1 MSIKKLDS
9 GIVRDVMLKLGLSA
23 AIADNI
29 IMLTTDRMKEES
41 EAEEKPKKEKKE
53 YLVILDASREDLPEY
68 LEGWVVQKEL
78 INGAVWGDLDAQK
91 HLVDLISELNADD
104 KFVKRKGRIEILG
117 DVFQTVPASKAKEF
131 GLSIKTKEP
140 ISIIPISIAK
150 KMSDDL
156 KIKNI
161 NK

>member
-1 MSIKKLDS
+1 MAIKKLDS

-23 AIADNI
+23 TIADNI

-53 YLVILDASREDLPEY
+53 YLVILDDSRQALPEY

-78 INGAVWGDLDAQK
+78 INGAIWGDLDVQK

-117 DVFQTVPASKAKEF
+117 DVFQTVSASKAKEF

-140 ISIIPISIAK
+140 ISIIPVSIAK
-150 KMSDDL
+150 KLSDAL
-156 KIKNI
+156 EIKNTT
-161 NK
+161 K